1 MALRLIELLIAAEC
15 ESEVDELLDEC
26 ANDQLD
32 TWRTTTADG
41 RMDVRVLI
49 EQQHTEQL
57 LDKIEDRFHNRAEFR
72 LVLSH
77 PKLTLPRAPEPEP
90 KPEATSGEPRPDE
103 PPPPTF
109 GWNRLSRQELLAE
122 AKRSTQL
129 DRMQVALVVL
139 SFAVAAAGLLG
150 NSVAIVIAAMVIAP
164 LLGPNISLALATTT
178 GDTDLARRSA
188 WVAITSMLIA
198 LGLALA
204 TGAVTAAFGID
215 LMASDEIAART
226 VSRPGSDFV
235 LAIAAGA
242 AGALSFTS
250 GVSGTLIGVMV
261 AVALMPPLIVFGFLL
276 AGGNLGHAVD
286 AGLLLATNVIGVN
299 LAAVITF
306 LQQGIRPT
314 RWWETGKAE
323 RATRRALR
331 TWGLLLLILVIVM
344 VMRGRGVA

>member
-1 MALRLIELLIAAEC
+1 MALRLIELLVSADC
-15 ESEVDELLDEC
+15 EADLTDLLDKC
-26 ANDQLD
+26 AVDRID
-32 TWRTTTADG
+32 SWRTVTADG
-41 RMDVRVLI
+41 RLDVRLLI
-49 EQQHTEQL
+49 EQHHTEEL
-57 LDKIEDRFHNRAEFR
+57 LDRIEDRFHNRPEFR

-77 PKLTLPRAPEPEP
+77 PKLTLPRPPEPEP
-90 KPEATSGEPRPDE
+90 DPEPTPTTGEPRPEE

-109 GWNRLSRQELLAE
+109 GWQRLSRQELLAE
-122 AKRSTQL
+122 ANRSTQL

-150 NSVAIVIAAMVIAP
+150 DSVAIVIAAMVIAP

-178 GDTDLARRSA
+178 GDADLARRSA
-188 WVAITSMLIA
+188 WVAIASMLIA
-198 LGLALA
+198 LCLSLVV
-204 TGAVTAAFGID
+204 GAVSAAFGHD
-215 LMASDEIAART
+215 LLSSAEIAART
-226 VSRPGSDFV
+226 ISRPGSDFV

-276 AGGNLGHAVD
+276 AAGDFGHATD

-299 LAAVITF
+299 LAGVVTF

-314 RWWETGKAE
+314 RWWETSKAQ
-323 RATRRALR
+323 RATRQALQA
-331 TWGLLLLILVIVM
+331 WGMLLLILIGVM
-344 VMRGRGVA
+344 VLRGRA